1 MRQKTYCYSLQITG
15 TGYHHSG
22 EYGLFV
28 HLIPPEGGADSVELF
43 LSHSELSDLKDAL
56 VKIEKETANGN

>member
-1 MRQKTYCYSLQITG
+1 
-15 TGYHHSG
+15 
-22 EYGLFV
+22 
-28 HLIPPEGGADSVELF
+28 LF